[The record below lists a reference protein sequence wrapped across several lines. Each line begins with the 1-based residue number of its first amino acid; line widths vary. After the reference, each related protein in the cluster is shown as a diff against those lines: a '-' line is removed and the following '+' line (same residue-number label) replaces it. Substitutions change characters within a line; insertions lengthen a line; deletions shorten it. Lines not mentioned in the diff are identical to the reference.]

1 MNDKLKKRIVAMIF
15 ATIFILP
22 VFSQQQLHE
31 KHVFV
36 YKIVKGHE
44 IKANIFLP
52 NTNQKH
58 PVVVYFHGGGFV
70 FGNRDEGLEDVLRDK
85 LLAHN
90 YAVVSADYRLAPET
104 KLDEILKDV
113 SDVVIWLREKNEQ
126 FQIDINKIA
135 IVGGSAA
142 GYLALS
148 TGYNVKPSPQAIV
161 AISTPTD
168 FSKANTQKGDE
179 SILKQ
184 PGPYDIVKD
193 TVVSYGD
200 VSSRLELWRFLA
212 INRLLFSEVFGFD
225 VSKDTTRLSSY
236 MLTKHINSDYPP
248 TLLIHARND
257 RLASLS
263 QVEQFNIFLKGKNI
277 KSELFIVDDGHNVDL
292 INNNPDAVEK
302 IALFLDKYLK

>member
-58 PVVVYFHGGGFV
+58 PLVVYFHGGGFV

-236 MLTKHINSDYPP
+236 MLTNHINSDYPP

>member
-90 YAVVSADYRLAPET
+90 YAVVSADYRLTPET

-292 INNNPDAVEK
+292 INTNPDAVEK

>member
-1 MNDKLKKRIVAMIF
+1 MNYILNLKNWIVAISLAMLLIF
-15 ATIFILP
+15 P
-22 VFSQQQLHE
+22 VFSQQLFE

-104 KLDEILKDV
+104 KLDDILKDV

-148 TGYNVKPSPQAIV
+148 TGYSVKPSPQAIV

-184 PGPYDIVKD
+184 PGPC
-193 TVVSYGD
+193 
-200 VSSRLELWRFLA
+200 
-212 INRLLFSEVFGFD
+212 
-225 VSKDTTRLSSY
+225 
-236 MLTKHINSDYPP
+236 
-248 TLLIHARND
+248 
-257 RLASLS
+257 
-263 QVEQFNIFLKGKNI
+263 
-277 KSELFIVDDGHNVDL
+277 
-292 INNNPDAVEK
+292 
-302 IALFLDKYLK
+302 

>member
-58 PVVVYFHGGGFV
+58 PLVVYFHGGGFV

-104 KLDEILKDV
+104 KLDDILKDV

-148 TGYNVKPSPQAIV
+148 TGYSVKPSPQAIV

-184 PGPYDIVKD
+184 PGPC
-193 TVVSYGD
+193 
-200 VSSRLELWRFLA
+200 
-212 INRLLFSEVFGFD
+212 
-225 VSKDTTRLSSY
+225 
-236 MLTKHINSDYPP
+236 
-248 TLLIHARND
+248 
-257 RLASLS
+257 
-263 QVEQFNIFLKGKNI
+263 
-277 KSELFIVDDGHNVDL
+277 
-292 INNNPDAVEK
+292 
-302 IALFLDKYLK
+302 